1 MRNSSDESL
10 LFAILALQLK
20 FIEPHQLLDAGNA
33 WFETKKIPIGQIMV
47 EKKFIRES
55 DLSLLEQ
62 LVSRRIDNAGS
73 IEGSLQGIANDVPG
87 GAIDFQ
93 QLSGYTDLNM
103 PAEWQNRIDQFGS
116 TTMQMPL
123 PSKGGT
129 DSVGRFRVVRDL
141 ARGGLGKVSVAKDDE
156 LDREVAIK
164 EILQQFSKSVDAR
177 IRFVAEARVTGSLE
191 HPGIV
196 PIYSMG
202 TFTDGRPYYAM
213 RLIRG
218 KSLADR
224 LKELDSQAAKGNARK
239 SLGSNAE
246 AKRKAIR
253 PLINHLIAA
262 CNTVA
267 YANNRG
273 VLHRDIKPS
282 NIMLGKYG
290 ETIMVDWGLAKAFG
304 SISHNPL
311 HSEPPIADVVESGSQ
326 PTAYGSVMGTPS
338 FMSPEQANG
347 LLESVDQ
354 RSDVFSLGA
363 TLYAILVGSAP
374 YEGSDRAEILSRA
387 KNCQFKPPRDV
398 YAWIPKEINAVC
410 LKAMAK
416 NPEDRY
422 PTATDL
428 AEDLERFIAGESV
441 TALPESLPMRV
452 LRWSKR
458 YQGALLGGLLLV
470 STSLAGMAWLY
481 QQVLQERNVAQIQY
495 KRAENSVGTTALVM
509 QNLISKIADDKWSQ
523 TPELDLARL
532 EVLTTARIQAEQLLA
547 SNPEDD
553 QVRQL
558 AIDVMFRS
566 ASVDEHFGELDRAY
580 ETVLRSQAELHVV
593 PDDKRTRYPWG
604 ALELD
609 ILSIRNR
616 MERSRN
622 GVAQAYHFHRIAME
636 VGKKY
641 FEAQS
646 RGPHEL
652 SASIGYGRA
661 LYEYAQFEFDRLEF
675 EAAKIYVTQ
684 AVEALDP
691 MRAGSLRDFG
701 VRVIRMQSELL
712 RIRIALE
719 QEELAEA
726 AKQIAIAREILAE
739 LDSIQQTDRENRI
752 FEATLTYLTGRL
764 AGANKDVVAAIKAF
778 DTADAALDEDRDASN
793 RGAYPLRLAEIQAER
808 VRMLSQCDRREDAQQ
823 ALKAFERRMASIE
836 TGGNQ
841 SYALL
846 MVQWYVARARLEF
859 ARTGDSEDA
868 QTQATQELERLR
880 NKLRSWQG
888 THSQQNEPPKN

>member
-33 WFETKKIPIGQIMV
+33 WFETKNKSIGHIMV
-47 EKKFIRES
+47 ERKYIREP
-55 DLSLLEQ
+55 DRSLLEQ
-62 LVSRRIDNAGS
+62 LVARRIDNAGS
-73 IEGSLQGIANDVPG
+73 VEGSLQGIANDGPS
-87 GAIDFQ
+87 GAIDFA

-103 PAEWQNRIDQFGS
+103 PPEWQHRIDQFGS
-116 TTMQMPL
+116 TTMQMPS
-123 PSKGGT
+123 PSNTGSN
-129 DSVGRFRVVRDL
+129 SVGRFRVVRDL
-141 ARGGLGKVSVAKDDE
+141 ARGGLGKVSVAKDEE

-164 EILQQFSKSVDAR
+164 EILQQFSKSDDAR
-177 IRFVAEARVTGSLE
+177 VRFVAEARVTGSLE

-202 TFTDGRPYYAM
+202 TFIDGRPYYAM

-224 LKELDSQAAKGNARK
+224 LKELDPKTSSAMVRK
-239 SLGSNAE
+239 SIGSNAE
-246 AKRKAIR
+246 SRRNGIR

-267 YANNRG
+267 YANSRG

-290 ETIMVDWGLAKAFG
+290 ETIMVDWGLAKALG
-304 SISHNPL
+304 SVTHNQL
-311 HSEPPIADVVESGSQ
+311 HSEPPIADLVESGSQ

-347 LLESVDQ
+347 LVGAVDQ

-387 KNCQFKPPRDV
+387 KSCQFKSPRDV
-398 YAWIPKEINAVC
+398 DSSIPKEINAVC

-422 PTATDL
+422 ATATEL
-428 AEDLERFIAGESV
+428 AEDLERFVAGDSV
-441 TALPESLPMRV
+441 TALPESLPKRV

-458 YQGALLGGLLLV
+458 YQGVLLGGLLLV
-470 STSLAGMAWLY
+470 TTSLAGMAWLY
-481 QQVLQERNVAQIQY
+481 QQVLQQRNVAQVQY
-495 KRAENSVGTTALVM
+495 KRAENSVGTTAQVM

-523 TPELDLARL
+523 TPELDIARL
-532 EVLTTARIQAEQLLA
+532 EVLTTARIQAEQMLS
-547 SNPEDD
+547 SNPDD
-553 QVRQL
+553 ERVRHL
-558 AIDVMFRS
+558 TIDIMYRS

-580 ETVLRSQAELHVV
+580 ETVLRAQSELHEL
-593 PDDKRTRYPWG
+593 PEDQRIGYPWG
-604 ALELD
+604 SLELD

-616 MERSRN
+616 LERSRN
-622 GVAQAYHFHRIAME
+622 GVAQAEIFHKTAIE
-636 VGKKY
+636 LGKKH
-641 FEAQS
+641 FEALRS
-646 RGPHEL
+646 GPHDL

-661 LYEYAQFEFDRLEF
+661 LHEYAQFEFDRLDVET
-675 EAAKIYVTQ
+675 AKPFVIQ
-684 AVEALDP
+684 AIEVLDP

-701 VRVIRMQSELL
+701 VRVLRMQNELL

-719 QEELAEA
+719 QEELGEA
-726 AKQIAIAREILAE
+726 ATRIGIAREILAE
-739 LDSIQQTDRENRI
+739 LDSIQQTQRENRI
-752 FEATLTYLTGRL
+752 FEATLTYLAGRL
-764 AGANKDVVAAIKAF
+764 AGASKDVVPATQAF
-778 DTADAALDEDRDASN
+778 ETARAVFVEDRDASK
-793 RGAYPLRLAEIQAER
+793 RAAYPLRLAEIDSER
-808 VRMLSQCDRREDAQQ
+808 VRILSRCDRLDEAQQ
-823 ALKAFERRMASIE
+823 SLSALEQRMASIE
-836 TGGNQ
+836 KGGNQ

-846 MVQWYVARARLEF
+846 IGQWYVARAKLAF
-859 ARTGDSEDA
+859 ASTGENEDL
-868 QTQATQELERLR
+868 QTQAMQELDRLR
-880 NKLRSWQG
+880 GALRSWQG
-888 THSQQNEPPKN
+888 TRSLQNDPLKN

>member
-20 FIEPHQLLDAGNA
+20 FIDSHQLLDAGNA
-33 WFETKKIPIGQIMV
+33 WFETKKKPIGQIMV
-47 EKKFIRES
+47 ERKFIRES
-55 DLSLLEQ
+55 DRTLLEQ
-62 LVSRRIDNAGS
+62 LVARRIDSAGS
-73 IEGSLQGIANDVPG
+73 VEGSLQGIANDGPG
-87 GAIDFQ
+87 GAIDFE

-103 PAEWQNRIDQFGS
+103 PPEWQNRIDQFGS
-116 TTMQMPL
+116 TTMQI
-123 PSKGGT
+123 PSPSNGGT

-164 EILQQFSKSVDAR
+164 EILQQFSKSEDAR

-224 LKELDSQAAKGNARK
+224 LKELELQAAKGKVRK
-239 SLGSNAE
+239 SIGSDAE
-246 AKRKAIR
+246 SRRKGIR

-262 CNTVA
+262 CNTIA
-267 YANNRG
+267 YANSRG

-290 ETIMVDWGLAKAFG
+290 ETIMVDWGLAKALG
-304 SISHNPL
+304 SINPNPL

-338 FMSPEQANG
+338 YMSPEQANG
-347 LLESVDQ
+347 LLGSVDQ

-398 YAWIPKEINAVC
+398 YSWIPKEINAVC

-416 NPEDRY
+416 NPQDRY
-422 PTATDL
+422 ATATEL
-428 AEDLERFIAGESV
+428 GEDLERFIAGDSV
-441 TALPESLPMRV
+441 AALPESLPTRV

-458 YQGALLGGLLLV
+458 YQGVLIGGLLLV
-470 STSLAGMAWLY
+470 SSSLAGMAWLY
-481 QQVLQERNVAQIQY
+481 RQVLQERNVAQIQY
-495 KRAENSVGTTALVM
+495 KRAENSVGTTTQVM

-532 EVLTTARIQAEQLLA
+532 DVLTTARIQAEQLLA
-547 SNPEDD
+547 SNPEDEH
-553 QVRQL
+553 VRQL
-558 AIDVMFRS
+558 AIDIMFRS
-566 ASVDEHFGELDRAY
+566 ASVDERFGELDRAY
-580 ETVLRSQAELHVV
+580 ATVLRAQAELHAV
-593 PDDKRTRYPWG
+593 PEDIRTRYPWG
-604 ALELD
+604 AIELD
-609 ILSIRNR
+609 ILSIRNQ
-616 MERSRN
+616 MERNRN
-622 GVAQAYHFHRIAME
+622 GIAQADHFHRIAME

-641 FEAQS
+641 FEAQQ
-646 RGPHEL
+646 RGPNEL
-652 SASIGYGRA
+652 SASIGYGRS
-661 LYEYAQFEFDRLEF
+661 LHEYAQFEFDRLEL
-675 EAAKIYVTQ
+675 EAAKNYVTQ
-684 AVEALDP
+684 AIDVLDP

-701 VRVIRMQSELL
+701 VRVIRMQNELL

-719 QEELAEA
+719 QEELGEA
-726 AKQIAIAREILAE
+726 AKRIAVAREILAE

-764 AGANKDVVAAIKAF
+764 AGANKEVAAAIKAF
-778 DTADAALDEDRDASN
+778 DSAVEVLEEDRDASN

-808 VRMLSQCDRREDAQQ
+808 VRMLIQCDRREDAQQ
-823 ALKAFERRMASIE
+823 ALEAVERRMASIE
-836 TGGNQ
+836 KGGNQ

-846 MVQWYVARARLEF
+846 IGQWIVARARL
-859 ARTGDSEDA
+859 AISRTVDNEDS
-868 QTQATQELERLR
+868 QAKAMQELERLR
-880 NKLRSWQG
+880 SQLRSWPGIHAQKM
-888 THSQQNEPPKN
+888 ELPKN